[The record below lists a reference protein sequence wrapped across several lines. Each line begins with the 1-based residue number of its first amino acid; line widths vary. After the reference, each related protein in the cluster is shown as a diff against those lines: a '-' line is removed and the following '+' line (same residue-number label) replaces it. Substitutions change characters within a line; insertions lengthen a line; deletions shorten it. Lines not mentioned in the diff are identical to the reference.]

1 MRRDGKMKH
10 FIKFRNG
17 VIRVDSI
24 DAMTKRR
31 LLDDCYVSIY
41 AGSNEFSESF
51 TTEEERDKRYEELI
65 KEIEEYYLSR
75 KVLLTLNAIREQYG
89 LNPIDMGDAAIIEK
103 SLLHAR

>member
-1 MRRDGKMKH
+1 MKRDGKMKH

-41 AGSNEFSESF
+41 VGSNEFSESF

-65 KEIEEYYLSR
+65 KEMRSIIYLERS
-75 KVLLTLNAIREQYG
+75 Y
-89 LNPIDMGDAAIIEK
+89 
-103 SLLHAR
+103 

>member
-1 MRRDGKMKH
+1 MKH

-41 AGSNEFSESF
+41 VGSNEFSESF
-51 TTEEERDKRYEELI
+51 TTEEERDKRYE
-65 KEIEEYYLSR
+65 
-75 KVLLTLNAIREQYG
+75 
-89 LNPIDMGDAAIIEK
+89 
-103 SLLHAR
+103 

>member
-1 MRRDGKMKH
+1 MKH

-89 LNPIDMGDAAIIEK
+89 LNPIDMRDAAIIEK

>member
-1 MRRDGKMKH
+1 MKH

-17 VIRVDSI
+17 V
-24 DAMTKRR
+24 
-31 LLDDCYVSIY
+31 
-41 AGSNEFSESF
+41 
-51 TTEEERDKRYEELI
+51 
-65 KEIEEYYLSR
+65 IEEYYLSR